1 MDFQENSTKNSIL
14 IIEDDSEI
22 ASVVSMN
29 IQDLG
34 FTTQIVSD
42 GKSGLNLALEKPFAV
57 IILDLMLPR
66 MDGITVC
73 RRIRE
78 KDPYTPIMMLTA
90 KTEEIDRVLGLE
102 LGADDYLTKPFS
114 VRELTAR
121 VKALIRRSRTSPSS
135 AEERGIQAKVRQIGE
150 IIIDFNKRKV
160 MLKDTELDL
169 TVKEYDLLSLFMKNP
184 GRTYSRADLLNLIW
198 GYQFEGYE
206 HTVNTHI
213 NRLRNKI
220 ETDPA
225 QPRYLKTVW
234 GVGYRFIEK
243 LEESK

>member
-1 MDFQENSTKNSIL
+1 MDSIL

-22 ASVVSMN
+22 ASVVSIN
-29 IQDLG
+29 IKDLG
-34 FTTQIVSD
+34 YTTEIAAD
-42 GKSGLNLALEKPFAV
+42 GTSGLKLALEKSYAV
-57 IILDLMLPR
+57 ILLDLMLPG

-78 KDPYTPIMMLTA
+78 RDPYTPIMMLTA
-90 KTEEIDRVLGLE
+90 KTDEIDRVLGLE

-114 VRELTAR
+114 IRELTAR
-121 VKALIRRSRTSPSS
+121 VKALIRRSRTSPSNEDS
-135 AEERGIQAKVRQIGE
+135 SPAAEIRQIGE
-150 IIIDFNKRKV
+150 IIIDFGKRKV
-160 MLKDTELDL
+160 MLKESQLDL
-169 TVKEYDLLSLFMKNP
+169 TVKEYELLSLFMRNP

-220 ETDPA
+220 EADPA
-225 QPRYLKTVW
+225 HPGYLKTVW
-234 GVGYRFIEK
+234 GVGYRFVET

>member
-1 MDFQENSTKNSIL
+1 MDFQENSVQDNIL
-14 IIEDDSEI
+14 IIEDDTEI

-29 IQDLG
+29 IRDLG
-34 FTTQIVSD
+34 FTTEIVSD
-42 GKSGLNLALEKPFAV
+42 GKSGLSLALEKSFAL
-57 IILDLMLPR
+57 IILDLMLPQ
-66 MDGITVC
+66 MDGMTVC
-73 RRIRE
+73 RSIRE

-90 KTEEIDRVLGLE
+90 KTDEIDRVLGLE

-114 VRELTAR
+114 IRELTAR
-121 VKALIRRSRTSPSS
+121 VKALIRRSRTSSS
-135 AEERGIQAKVRQIGE
+135 GEERDTQEKVRQIGE
-150 IIIDFNKRKV
+150 IIIDFKKRKV
-160 MLKDTELDL
+160 MLKNSELDL
-169 TVKEYDLLSLFMKNP
+169 TVKEYDLLSLFMNNP

-234 GVGYRFIEK
+234 GVGYRFTES
-243 LEESK
+243 LEDSK